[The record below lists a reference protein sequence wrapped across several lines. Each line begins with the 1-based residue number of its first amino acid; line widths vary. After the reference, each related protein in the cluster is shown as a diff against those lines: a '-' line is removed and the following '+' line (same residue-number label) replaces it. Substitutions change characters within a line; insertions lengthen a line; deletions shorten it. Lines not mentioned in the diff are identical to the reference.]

1 MTLSIV
7 NAVIYDCSRG
17 SSFLIVNSLFLTLLC
32 VLLRQEKR
40 YLIIMTYFYKKCK
53 ELKGSSIKYV
63 RFGGGEGQPSVVK
76 AYWGGGGGW
85 LDCDVTLFLALN
97 NNLIELSD
105 WKCFKILKITKI
117 VLFWAIIR
125 INFRPPGNGI
135 LMIYDYICKNC
146 FKWLDSL

>member
-63 RFGGGEGQPSVVK
+63 RFGVGVGRDKVRWTTGDRARPR
-76 AYWGGGGGW
+76 
-85 LDCDVTLFLALN
+85 ALVA
-97 NNLIELSD
+97 SQ
-105 WKCFKILKITKI
+105 W
-117 VLFWAIIR
+117 
-125 INFRPPGNGI
+125 
-135 LMIYDYICKNC
+135 
-146 FKWLDSL
+146 

>member
-63 RFGGGEGQPSVVK
+63 RFGGGGGGQPHGDEGVTM
-76 AYWGGGGGW
+76 GGEGVGPT
-85 LDCDVTLFLALN
+85 VTSF
-97 NNLIELSD
+97 
-105 WKCFKILKITKI
+105 F
-117 VLFWAIIR
+117 
-125 INFRPPGNGI
+125 
-135 LMIYDYICKNC
+135 
-146 FKWLDSL
+146 